1 MKQCRDFRLTQ
12 YRWRRFLQWFFVILK
27 IKVAYLREKWRL
39 SVAIV
44 DIVTLFFNTYVYQS
58 LQSRYI
64 TIFGVYYRGHN
75 MSTFQLLR
83 RQVRRWRWKRRR
95 SLSSLLHALKL
106 YHSTVLFIDLKYD
119 HSMNNL
125 SNKLFE

>member
-27 IKVAYLREKWRL
+27 IKVAYLKEKWRL

-106 YHSTVLFIDLKYD
+106 YHSTVFFIDLKYD